1 MDKEIIYL
9 NDGTEDVAMQII
21 ATFSVD
27 EQDYCCLESSEDGER
42 YLLRMISND
51 DEMLFETVDDDEEFE
66 DVREA
71 FEELIKENKD
81 KKERTL

>member
-1 MDKEIIYL
+1 M
-9 NDGTEDVAMQII
+9 
-21 ATFSVD
+21 
-27 EQDYCCLESSEDGER
+27 
-42 YLLRMISND
+42 LRMISND

-81 KKERTL
+81 KKERTV

>member
-27 EQDYCCLESSEDGER
+27 EQDYCCL
-42 YLLRMISND
+42 
-51 DEMLFETVDDDEEFE
+51 
-66 DVREA
+66 
-71 FEELIKENKD
+71 
-81 KKERTL
+81 